1 MIIWWSKCLN
11 SQWEPQ
17 LPLDGIASLWLTCI
31 FNGIHARSAL
41 FMPNLIQQMWLRYL
55 INMMSNSSFLSCEEF
70 GTIPPKKRGGGG
82 GCGKIQV
89 RPTILEIIII
99 IYKSKKQ
106 TRGTIMLFQN
116 PLKTLS
122 FLIQNLTTIINCL
135 LGFQNHRI
143 NINCIF

>member
-1 MIIWWSKCLN
+1 
-11 SQWEPQ
+11 
-17 LPLDGIASLWLTCI
+17 
-31 FNGIHARSAL
+31 
-41 FMPNLIQQMWLRYL
+41 
-55 INMMSNSSFLSCEEF
+55 MMSNSSFLSCEEF

-122 FLIQNLTTIINCL
+122 FFIQNLTTIINCL

-143 NINCIF
+143 NINCIFSIFLLSHRMIFLHFFLKDKVSGVLKYEDIEAFPLFYSFFFFLITCFTFE